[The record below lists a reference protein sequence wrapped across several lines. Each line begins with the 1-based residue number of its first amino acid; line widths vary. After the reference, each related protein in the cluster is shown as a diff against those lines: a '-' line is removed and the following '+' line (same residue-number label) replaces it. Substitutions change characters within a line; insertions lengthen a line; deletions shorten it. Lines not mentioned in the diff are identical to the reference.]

1 MIAKENQA
9 MNEARAKE
17 LAHEL
22 TMEYVR
28 EKNMLSNPLLEN
40 IPNVVEKF
48 ADINKR
54 FYEAIINNDMLKDL
68 Y

>member
-1 MIAKENQA
+1 
-9 MNEARAKE
+9 
-17 LAHEL
+17 
-22 TMEYVR
+22 MEYVR

-54 FYEAIINNDMLKDL
+54 FYDAIISNDTLKEL

>member
-1 MIAKENQA
+1 

-54 FYEAIINNDMLKDL
+54 FYDAIINNDM
-68 Y
+68 

>member
-1 MIAKENQA
+1 

-28 EKNMLSNPLLEN
+28 EKSMLSNPLLEN

-54 FYEAIINNDMLKDL
+54 FYDAIINNDTLKEL